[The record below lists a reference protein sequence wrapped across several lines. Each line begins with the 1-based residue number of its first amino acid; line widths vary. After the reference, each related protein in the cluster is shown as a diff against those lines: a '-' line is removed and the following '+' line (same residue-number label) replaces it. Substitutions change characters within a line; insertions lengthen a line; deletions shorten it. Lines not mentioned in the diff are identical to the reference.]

1 MGFKVNIPQIQAET
15 NCTFFV
21 ATNGLDSNDGKSE
34 SQSLKTIQAAVNK
47 AAPGDVV
54 CVRTGTYGSLRVYPG
69 QGMGRSGTAQ
79 QPIIYRVFGDGPV
92 QLASIW
98 IEGEYV
104 EFRDFKVV
112 GPGRDSN
119 GSVGIF
125 TASRESICCTHF
137 QTNHVKFI
145 GIEVTNFATGILGGG
160 DDLEFREMDIH
171 HNGYYWFE
179 DMGIY
184 LSGARIKIIGNRI
197 HDNASTG
204 IQLWNTSNDPTLV
217 PNHTIVENNIIYANG
232 FTVVKSK
239 KGVGSEQ
246 YGRGIVLGS
255 NGAASEGN
263 LIQNNIIFANFPL
276 GIGLYS
282 LSNNTKIINNTI
294 VANVNGIGSDE
305 RATNVIVKN
314 NIVYDN
320 NAEAVRAWLEINRP
334 ELLNSVNTNRHGSGF
349 DLPATGIAASNNL
362 TAVDPKFSN
371 RANNDFHLIASSL
384 AIDAGTSQDAPA
396 TDFEGTPRPQGNG
409 YDIGADEYG
418 GSATCDCTAWQ
429 NQSCGSESCSTNQM
443 YQTRSCTPSNCSSQ
457 SHCIN
462 DTQCTPS
469 PPVCNDNGI
478 CDSGEDTQHCPDDC
492 PAPAPP
498 ADDRLTADFNC
509 DNQVN
514 IYDFGNL
521 MSCWGSAYDPNHP
534 HNCAGGALSALC
546 GSPDLTGDGQVG
558 VNDLGVLLSG
568 WQAESDNIEQL
579 N

>member
-1 MGFKVNIPQIQAET
+1 MKKIHQKLINQSRHYRQWHEQPYYPHLHWLAFLCVAIIAFSAVFFQIKITFEPMGFKVNIPQIQAET

-418 GSATCDCTAWQ
+418 AGS
-429 NQSCGSESCSTNQM
+429 SGSVCGNG
-443 YQTRSCTPSNCSSQ
+443 
-457 SHCIN
+457 
-462 DTQCTPS
+462 
-469 PPVCNDNGI
+469 VCE
-478 CDSGEDTQHCPDDC
+478 SGENSSSCPTDC
-492 PAPAPP
+492 PTTTP
-498 ADDRLTADFNC
+498 RSLTADFNS
-509 DNQVN
+509 DNKVDVIDLGIFLSN
-514 IYDFGNL
+514 
-521 MSCWGSAYDPNHP
+521 WGSASKP
-534 HNCAGGALSALC
+534 SA
-546 GSPDLTGDGQVG
+546 DLNQDGKVD
-558 VNDLGVLLSG
+558 VIDLGIMLSN
-568 WQAESDNIEQL
+568 WRI
-579 N
+579 

>member
-217 PNHTIVENNIIYANG
+217 PNHTM
-232 FTVVKSK
+232 
-239 KGVGSEQ
+239 
-246 YGRGIVLGS
+246 
-255 NGAASEGN
+255 
-263 LIQNNIIFANFPL
+263 
-276 GIGLYS
+276 
-282 LSNNTKIINNTI
+282 
-294 VANVNGIGSDE
+294 
-305 RATNVIVKN
+305 
-314 NIVYDN
+314 
-320 NAEAVRAWLEINRP
+320 RAWLEINRP

-418 GSATCDCTAWQ
+418 AGS
-429 NQSCGSESCSTNQM
+429 SGSVCGNG
-443 YQTRSCTPSNCSSQ
+443 
-457 SHCIN
+457 
-462 DTQCTPS
+462 
-469 PPVCNDNGI
+469 VCE
-478 CDSGEDTQHCPDDC
+478 SGENSSSCPTDC
-492 PAPAPP
+492 PTTTP
-498 ADDRLTADFNC
+498 RSLTADFNS
-509 DNQVN
+509 DNKVDVIDLGIFLSN
-514 IYDFGNL
+514 
-521 MSCWGSAYDPNHP
+521 WGSASKP
-534 HNCAGGALSALC
+534 SA
-546 GSPDLTGDGQVG
+546 DLNQDGKVD
-558 VNDLGVLLSG
+558 VIDLGIMLSN
-568 WQAESDNIEQL
+568 WRI
-579 N
+579 